1 MTVTIDAP
9 AEHAASGGSIE
20 LPTPRARSRLRRGR
34 STLVQ
39 YAVWASTCVVVLG
52 PLAPVVWASF
62 WSTPLY
68 DDGGHVT
75 VANYRSLLTDSA
87 WWTAVVNTV
96 VFSVLTTAG
105 ALLIGTS
112 LAVLLNRVSVPGAR
126 VCRLLI
132 LGPLVLPGLPLM
144 LGWIAM
150 YSESGYVTSWLETN
164 TPMPIFWDL
173 YSIPGMAIVAIGAL
187 TPLIYMVVSGAM
199 STLDSTLENAARVN
213 GASPLRALVS
223 VTVPLLRPGI
233 LNAGV
238 IAFALSLEVV
248 GIPLLLGTSSNIDF
262 ISTYLL
268 DNWSNQFPPRQGL
281 VSAGAVVLLLVMT
294 LLLIARN
301 RMAGDLA
308 RFTTTTGKPTAAAP
322 VRIGRVRWVFSFAI
336 AAYFAVTLVIPA
348 IGLLL
353 RAFTSVLTPYIDP
366 WDVAT
371 TDNFTTV
378 MENPVFRRS
387 IVNSLLIATIGGAL
401 TTLAITTIA
410 LVAHRSQFRHRRS
423 LQYVTLYPRAIPGI
437 VTGMAF
443 FWSFVVIDPNGIV
456 RSTLW
461 GIGIAFAVRS
471 LALGYSAFYPALA
484 ALGEDLDRAARVS
497 GADWFTAVRTILV
510 RLLRPAIAV
519 SYVLLFVAMFADYDP
534 ALFMVSPGNEVIG
547 LTMLNLWI
555 TGVAGPVA
563 ALGVI
568 QLLITAVV
576 LGGARLAFGK
586 VSNG

>member
-1 MTVTIDAP
+1 MWLVATV
-9 AEHAASGGSIE
+9 
-20 LPTPRARSRLRRGR
+20 
-34 STLVQ
+34 LV
-39 YAVWASTCVVVLG
+39 VG
-52 PLAPVVWASF
+52 PLVPVVWASL
-62 WSTPLY
+62 WSAPLY
-68 DDGGHVT
+68 DDGGGFT
-75 VANYRSLLTDSA
+75 IGNYRALLSDGA
-87 WWTAVVNTV
+87 WWTAVGNTV
-96 VFSVLTTAG
+96 VFSVLATTG

-112 LAVLLNRVSVPGAR
+112 LAVLVNRVSLPGT
-126 VCRLLI
+126 RLYRLAV
-132 LGPLVLPGLPLM
+132 LGPLVVPGLPLM

-150 YSESGYVTSWLETN
+150 YSPSGYVTSWLDER
-164 TPMPIFWDL
+164 TPLPIFWDL
-173 YSIPGMAIVAIGAL
+173 YSVTGMALVAIGVLTPMVYLVVASAL
-187 TPLIYMVVSGAM
+187 T
-199 STLDSTLENAARVN
+199 TLDSTLENAARVN
-213 GASPLRALVS
+213 GARPLRALWS
-223 VTVPLLRPGI
+223 VTVPMLRPGI

-238 IAFALSLEVV
+238 ISFALSLEVV
-248 GIPLLLGTSSNIDF
+248 GIPLLLGTSSNVDF

-268 DNWSNQFPPRQGL
+268 DNWSNEFPPRQGL
-281 VSAGAVVLLLVMT
+281 VSAGAVMLLVVMT

-301 RMAGDLA
+301 RFAGDLA

-322 VRIGRVRWVFSFAI
+322 VDIGRLRWVLSGLV

-348 IGLLL
+348 LGLFL

-371 TDNFTTV
+371 TANFTTV
-378 MENPVFRRS
+378 ADNPVFRRS
-387 IVNSLLIATIGGAL
+387 IVNSLLIATIGGAI

-410 LVAHRSQFRHRRS
+410 LVAHRSSFRHRRS

-443 FWSFVVIDPNGIV
+443 FWSFVVIDPNGVV

-461 GIGIAFAVRS
+461 GIGAAFAVRS

-497 GADWFTAVRTILV
+497 GADWLTAMRTILA
-510 RLLRPAIAV
+510 RLLRPAMAV
-519 SYVLLFVAMFADYDP
+519 AYVLLFVALFADYDP

-568 QLLITAVV
+568 QLVITAVV
-576 LGGARLAFGK
+576 LGGARLAFGRI
-586 VSNG
+586 SNG

>member
-1 MTVTIDAP
+1 MTMTVDAP
-9 AEHAASGGSIE
+9 AGRRTPSGAVEPPPPVSG
-20 LPTPRARSRLRRGR
+20 SRLRRGR
-34 STLVQ
+34 STIIQ
-39 YAVWASTCVVVLG
+39 YAVWIITGVLVIG
-52 PLAPVVWASF
+52 PLVPVVWASF

-68 DDGGHVT
+68 DDGGEFT
-75 VANYRSLLTDSA
+75 LDNYRTLLTDAA
-87 WWTAVVNTV
+87 WWSAVRNTV
-96 VFSVLTTAG
+96 VFAVLTTAG
-105 ALLIGTS
+105 ALVLGAS
-112 LAVLLNRVSVPGAR
+112 LAVLLNRVQLPGR
-126 VCRLLI
+126 RLYRMLV

-150 YSESGYVTSWLETN
+150 YSPSGYVTSWLEER
-164 TPMPIFWDL
+164 TPLPIFWDL
-173 YSIPGMAIVAIGAL
+173 YSVPGMALVAIGSLTPMVYLVVATAL
-187 TPLIYMVVSGAM
+187 T
-199 STLDSTLENAARVN
+199 TLDSTLENAARVN

-223 VTVPLLRPGI
+223 VTVPMLRPGA

-281 VSAGAVVLLLVMT
+281 VSAGAVFLLLAMT
-294 LLLIARN
+294 VLLIARN
-301 RMAGDLA
+301 RFAGDLA
-308 RFTTTTGKPTAAAP
+308 RFTTTTGKPTP
-322 VRIGRVRWVFSFAI
+322 TQPIDVGRLRWVFSGGVGV
-336 AAYFAVTLVIPA
+336 YFLITLVIPA
-348 IGLLL
+348 VGLFM

-371 TDNFTTV
+371 TGNFTTV

-401 TTLAITTIA
+401 TTLAITFIA
-410 LVAHRSQFRHRRS
+410 VVAHRSQFRHRRS

-443 FWSFVVIDPNGIV
+443 FWSFVVLDPNGVV

-497 GADWFTAVRTILV
+497 GADWFTAVRTILF
-510 RLLRPAIAV
+510 RLLRPAMAV
-519 SYVLLFVAMFADYDP
+519 SYVLLFVALFADYDP

-563 ALGVI
+563 ALGVV
-568 QLLITAVV
+568 QLVITAVV
-576 LGGARLAFGK
+576 LGTARLVFGRI
-586 VSNG
+586 SNG

>member
-1 MTVTIDAP
+1 MTMTVDVPVGRTSP
-9 AEHAASGGSIE
+9 SGAVE
-20 LPTPRARSRLRRGR
+20 PTPPISSSRLRRGR
-34 STLVQ
+34 STIVH
-39 YAVWASTCVVVLG
+39 YTVWTITCVLVIG
-52 PLAPVVWASF
+52 PLVPVVWASF

-68 DDGGHVT
+68 DDGGELT
-75 VANYRSLLTDSA
+75 LDNYGTLLTDSA
-87 WWTAVVNTV
+87 WWTAVGNTV
-96 VFSVLTTAG
+96 VFSVLSTAG
-105 ALLIGTS
+105 ALVLGAT
-112 LAVLLNRVSVPGAR
+112 LAVLLNRVHVPGR
-126 VCRLLI
+126 RLYRMLV
-132 LGPLVLPGLPLM
+132 LGPLILPGLPLM

-150 YSESGYVTSWLETN
+150 YSPSGYVTSSLEER
-164 TPMPIFWDL
+164 TPLPIFWDL
-173 YSIPGMAIVAIGAL
+173 YSVPGMALVAIGAL
-187 TPLIYMVVSGAM
+187 TPMVYMVVATALT
-199 STLDSTLENAARVN
+199 TLDSTLENAARVN
-213 GASPLRALVS
+213 GASPLRALIS
-223 VTVPLLRPGI
+223 VTVPMLRPGV

-281 VSAGAVVLLLVMT
+281 VSAGAVFLLVAMT
-294 LLLIARN
+294 VLLIARN
-301 RMAGDLA
+301 RFAGDLA
-308 RFTTTTGKPTAAAP
+308 RFTTTTGKPTATSP
-322 VRIGRVRWVFSFAI
+322 VEVGRLRWVFSGAI
-336 AAYFAVTLVIPA
+336 AAYFVVTLVIPA
-348 IGLLL
+348 VGLFM

-387 IVNSLLIATIGGAL
+387 IRNSLLIATIGGAL
-401 TTLAITTIA
+401 TTLAITFIA
-410 LVAHRSQFRHRRS
+410 VVAHRSQFRHRRS

-443 FWSFVVIDPNGIV
+443 FWSFVVIDPNGVV

-497 GADWFTAVRTILV
+497 GADWFTAVRTILL
-510 RLLRPAIAV
+510 RLLRPAMAV
-519 SYVLLFVAMFADYDP
+519 SYVLLFVALFADYDP

-563 ALGVI
+563 ALGVV
-568 QLLITAVV
+568 QLVITAVV
-576 LGGARLAFGK
+576 LGTARLVFGRI
-586 VSNG
+586 SNG